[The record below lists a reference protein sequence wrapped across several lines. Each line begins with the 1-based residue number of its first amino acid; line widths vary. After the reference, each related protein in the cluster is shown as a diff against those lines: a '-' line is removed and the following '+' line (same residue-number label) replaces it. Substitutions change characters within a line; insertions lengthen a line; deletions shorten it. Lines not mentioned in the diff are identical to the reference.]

1 MAELL
6 LEIGTEELPA
16 SASYSAIGQIEAV
29 LPGLL
34 ERARLSFGGL
44 RVLAT
49 PRRLA
54 IFVSD
59 VPGSAEPEVVRKRG
73 PSLAAA
79 RGADGEWT
87 SAALGF
93 ARSQGIETDALEV
106 EETGKGPYLLAVTRT
121 PGLDAM
127 KVLPGVLSE
136 LVSSLRFG
144 RSMRWGDGEMR
155 FSRPVRWLLAL
166 LGEKVVGFEYG
177 ELTSSNTTFGHRYL
191 SRGALPIL
199 CPDEYEKVLSD
210 AFVVVDHAA
219 RREAIADSCRRACEE
234 AGMVP
239 VLHEEVLDEVVMLV
253 EWPGVVLGRFEE
265 NYLELPREVLEHA
278 MEAHQRYF
286 PVQDARGVLSA
297 GFLAVHNGNPA
308 FADTIRAG
316 HQRVLAARLA
326 DARFFFS
333 EDLKRPLADRVKDLE
348 HVVYQSEL
356 GSMAEKSQRLVTLV
370 AGECDSLGLEGDVVE
385 RVTRAAALAKC
396 DLVTHMVIEFTDLQG
411 TVGSIYARLAGEEP
425 AVADAIGELYLPRR
439 LGDAL
444 PVTLEGALLSL
455 AEKADNLAASFGL
468 GHVPTGSEDP
478 FALRRQAL
486 GMTLI
491 IMDRGLELSANEMVR
506 AAAGELQAEAHGFD
520 WTPQAQGAFEEFF
533 TGRERVFFTDAGYR
547 YDLVEAALARDWD
560 RPVAARRR
568 LDALVSARESGLL
581 ARLYT
586 AYERCHNLAKG
597 SETGPVDAGL
607 LSEDSE
613 RTLFSVTEEV
623 EGAMRAAIEGGD
635 PAAALQALEPLCTP
649 VDRLFDEV
657 LIMDEDPA
665 VRTNRLSLLT
675 GVTALFEVVADFSRL
690 TWD

>member
-16 SASYSAIGQIEAV
+16 SASYSAVAQIEAA
-29 LPGLL
+29 LPALL
-34 ERARLSFGGL
+34 ERARLSFGPL

-54 IFVSD
+54 VFVGD
-59 VPGSAEPEVVRKRG
+59 IPESAEPEVVRRRG
-73 PSLAAA
+73 PSMSAA
-79 RGADGEWT
+79 RGPDGEWT
-87 SAALGF
+87 SAAVGF
-93 ARSQGIETDALEV
+93 ARSQGVEPDALEV
-106 EETGKGPYLLAVTRT
+106 EETAKGPYLLAVTRT

-127 KVLPGVLSE
+127 EVLPGVLSE
-136 LVSSLRFG
+136 LVSNLRFG
-144 RSMRWGDGEMR
+144 RSMRWGDGETR

-177 ELTSSNTTFGHRYL
+177 GLSSSNTTFGHRYL
-191 SRGALPIL
+191 SQGPLRIL
-199 CPDEYEKVLSD
+199 CPEEYEKVLSD
-210 AFVVVDHAA
+210 AFVVVDHAT
-219 RREAIADSCRRACEE
+219 RREAITESCRRVCEE

-239 VLHEEVLDEVVMLV
+239 VLHQEVLDEVVMLV

-265 NYLELPREVLEHA
+265 KYLELPAEVLEHA

-286 PVQDARGVLSA
+286 PVRDAEGALSA

-308 FADTIRAG
+308 FADTIRTG

-326 DARFFFS
+326 DARFFFT
-333 EDLKRPLADRVKDLE
+333 EDLKRALADRVKDLE

-370 AGECDSLGLEGDVVE
+370 AGECDSLGLEGDVAE
-385 RVTRAAALAKC
+385 RVARAAALAKC

-411 TVGSIYARLAGEEP
+411 TVGSIYARLTGEEP
-425 AVADAIGELYLPRR
+425 AVAAAIGELYLPRR

-478 FALRRQAL
+478 YALRRQAL

-491 IMDRGLELSANEMVR
+491 LLDRGLELSANEMVG
-506 AAAGELQAEAHGFD
+506 AAARALQAEAHGFD
-520 WTPQAQGAFEEFF
+520 WTQQAQGAFEEFF

-568 LDALVSARESGLL
+568 LEALVSARESGLL

-586 AYERCHNLAKG
+586 AYERCYNLSKG
-597 SETGPVDAGL
+597 SETGPVNAGL
-607 LSEDSE
+607 LSQDSE
-613 RTLFSVTEEV
+613 RTLFSVTAEV
-623 EGAMRAAIEGGD
+623 EEAMRTAVEGGD
-635 PAAALQALEPLCTP
+635 PAAALQALEPLCAP

-665 VRTNRLSLLT
+665 VRANRLSLLKR
-675 GVTALFEVVADFSRL
+675 VTALFEVVAEFSRL